1 MADKE
6 DRKTP
11 QAAEKKTTA
20 GKNGSNAASGTAAK
34 KTVRKKTAAGAE
46 KKDSSKKSGASTKKK
61 STEGRTKAKT
71 NTKTA
76 AKAKTKVRAAAKTAE
91 KSKTTVKSKSAS
103 TGSKRSRS
111 KQDKIATSKVEADK
125 KLKAGITLPGAKYT
139 EHYEDPLA
147 ETAEIGKALGLQ
159 KKAPSHEARK
169 IIIPKKNGTEKK
181 VQKRTDSVKIIPIGG
196 LNEIGKNMTLIEY
209 RGQILIVDCGM
220 TFPDDDMY
228 GIDVVIP
235 DFSYVEENAKKVKGM
250 IITHGHEDHIGGV
263 PYLLEKVNVPIYGT
277 PLTLGLIKNKLDER
291 GLTGDLHEIRAG
303 EKFKVGRYFNIEAV
317 HTTHSIADAVAY
329 CIETPAARIFHTGDF
344 KVDYTPLNGDPID
357 LTEYAEIGKKG
368 VDIMLADSTNV
379 LRPGFTP
386 SEQVVG
392 KTLDGIFRDAGNSR
406 IIIAT
411 FSSNVDRVQKII
423 ELAIKY
429 GRRFAV
435 SGRSMENVVALAT
448 ELGYLRF
455 PASSY
460 VELKDIKNVPDS
472 QLVIITTGSQ
482 GEPMSAL
489 SRMANDVHKS
499 VKLKKGDM
507 VIFSSSPVPGNEKTV
522 TRVVNELYE
531 KEVKVIYN
539 DIADIHVSGHA
550 CQQDL
555 KLIHS
560 LIKPKF
566 FMPAHGEHRHLVR
579 HAELAYE
586 MGMKKDNVFILDNGD
601 QLTLDNRRCIQFR
614 HVVSAEDIMVD
625 GLGVGDIGSVVLK
638 DRKMLSE
645 SGLVIVSAAVDTK
658 NALLM
663 YGPEIVSRGFI
674 YVKEHEDVI
683 EGIQKEARDAIEKS
697 LQGGFRDWNTLKSD
711 VRDALRKYI
720 FSNTKRSPI
729 ILPIFLDAD

>member
-20 GKNGSNAASGTAAK
+20 KKGSSSSSGTASK
-34 KTVRKKTAAGAE
+34 KPARRRMSTAAG
-46 KKDSSKKSGASTKKK
+46 KTDSSKKSGVSSKKK
-61 STEGRTKAKT
+61 STESRTKT
-71 NTKTA
+71 NSKSD
-76 AKAKTKVRAAAKTAE
+76 KKVRAAAKTAE
-91 KSKTTVKSKSAS
+91 KDKTTVKSNNVSS
-103 TGSKRSRS
+103 GSKNRSRS

-125 KLKAGITLPGAKYT
+125 KLKAGITLPGAKYKDP
-139 EHYEDPLA
+139 YEDPLS

-159 KKAPSHEARK
+159 RKAPSREARK
-169 IIIPKKNGTEKK
+169 IIIPKKNGSEKK
-181 VQKRTDSVKIIPIGG
+181 VQKKTDSVKIIPIGG

-392 KTLDGIFRDAGNSR
+392 KTLDNIFRDAGNSR

-448 ELGYLRF
+448 ELGYLNF

-625 GLGVGDIGSVVLK
+625 GLGVGDVGSVVLK

-658 NALLM
+658 NSLLL

-683 EGIQKEARDAIEKS
+683 EGIQKEAREAIIES
-697 LQGGFRDWNTLKSD
+697 LEGGFKDWNTLKSD

-729 ILPIFLDAD
+729 ILPIFLNAD